1 MVRNDLSYDANS
13 VQLILTI
20 FADPLQLFVSAQA
33 LLMSRICVGGTAEV
47 PEGNVAEN
55 DSGYNNFAFLQHAN
69 IADVRV
75 RTICCLAPACR
86 AS

>member
-55 DSGYNNFAFLQHAN
+55 DFAFLQHAN

>member
-1 MVRNDLSYDANS
+1 M
-13 VQLILTI
+13 
-20 FADPLQLFVSAQA
+20 
-33 LLMSRICVGGTAEV
+33 

-55 DSGYNNFAFLQHAN
+55 DSGYMYNNFAFLQHAN